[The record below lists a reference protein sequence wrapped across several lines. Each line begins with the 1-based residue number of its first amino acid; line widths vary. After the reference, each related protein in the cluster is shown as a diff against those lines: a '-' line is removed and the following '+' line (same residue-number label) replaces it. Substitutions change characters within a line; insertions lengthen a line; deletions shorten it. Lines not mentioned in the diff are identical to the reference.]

1 MTFDG
6 GTGGESWSRA
16 SGGGW
21 PDDASRP
28 AGRLWPRRNFRLRE
42 LMVPGVGA
50 GNVIIQVGAAAVR
63 IGDGHNVSSQ
73 VTLNRL
79 APHPREPSW

>member
-6 GTGGESWSRA
+6 GTCGESWSRS
-16 SGGGW
+16 SGGGG

-28 AGRLWPRRNFRLRE
+28 AGRLWLSRNLRLRE

-50 GNVIIQVGAAAVR
+50 GNMIIQAGVAGIR
-63 IGDGHNVSSQ
+63 IGDRHNVSSP
-73 VTLNRL
+73 VTLNR
-79 APHPREPSW
+79 PSTHPREPSW